1 MAKPVP
7 RPTPTEQ
14 PFYDACAAGK
24 LVLQRCQSCGH
35 VLFYPRTHCD
45 ACQSDQLVWENASG
59 AGTIASYTVVR
70 RGVSADFE
78 APYVIALI
86 DLAEG
91 PRLMSQVVDTGPDA
105 LAVGLSVRVD
115 FAAWSEDITL
125 PVFCL
130 YPALNGGD
138 AREQAL
144 PKREDD
150 E

>member
-1 MAKPVP
+1 MAKPIP

-24 LVLQRCQSCGH
+24 LVLQHCQHCGH

-45 ACQSDQLVWENASG
+45 ACQSDQLAWEDASG

-70 RGVSADFE
+70 RAVSADFE

-91 PRLMSQVVDTGPDA
+91 PRMMSQIIDADPDA
-105 LAVGLSVRVD
+105 LAVGLSVKVD

-125 PVFCL
+125 PVFRL
-130 YPALNGGD
+130 YPALDGGG
-138 AREQAL
+138 A
-144 PKREDD
+144 
-150 E
+150 

>member
-45 ACQSDQLVWENASG
+45 ACQSDRLVWEDAIG
-59 AGTIASYTVVR
+59 TGTIASYTVVR
-70 RGVSADFE
+70 RAVSADFE

-91 PRLMSQVVDTGPDA
+91 PRMMSQIVDTDTDS
-105 LAVGLSVRVD
+105 LAVGLSVKVD

-125 PVFCL
+125 PVFSL
-130 YPALNGGD
+130 HPALDDGD
-138 AREQAL
+138 A
-144 PKREDD
+144 
-150 E
+150 

>member
-45 ACQSDQLVWENASG
+45 ACQSDQLVCENASG

-91 PRLMSQVVDTGPDA
+91 PRMMSQIINVDFDA
-105 LAVGLSVRVD
+105 LSVGLSVTVD
-115 FAAWSEDITL
+115 FAFWSEDITL
-125 PVFCL
+125 PVFRL
-130 YPALNGGD
+130 LPASDGGD
-138 AREQAL
+138 T
-144 PKREDD
+144 
-150 E
+150 

>member
-24 LVLQRCQSCGH
+24 LALQRCQSCSH

-45 ACQSDQLVWENASG
+45 ACHSDQLVWEDASG
-59 AGTIASYTVVR
+59 TGTVASYTVVR

-86 DLAEG
+86 DLDEG
-91 PRLMSQVVDTGPDA
+91 PRMMSQIVGADLDG
-105 LAVGLSVRVD
+105 LAVGLSVKVD

-125 PVFCL
+125 PLFRL
-130 YPALNGGD
+130 HPALDSGD
-138 AREQAL
+138 A
-144 PKREDD
+144 
-150 E
+150 

>member
-45 ACQSDQLVWENASG
+45 ACQSDQLVWEKTSG
-59 AGTIASYTVVR
+59 AGTIVSYTVVR

-91 PRLMSQVVDTGPDA
+91 PRMMSQVVDTGPDA

-125 PVFCL
+125 PVFRL
-130 YPALNGGD
+130 HPAPNGAD
-138 AREQAL
+138 A
-144 PKREDD
+144 
-150 E
+150 

>member
-91 PRLMSQVVDTGPDA
+91 PRIMSQVVDTGPNA
-105 LAVGLSVRVD
+105 LAVGRSVRVD

-125 PVFCL
+125 PVFL
-130 YPALNGGD
+130 LDPALVSGE
-138 AREQAL
+138 A
-144 PKREDD
+144 
-150 E
+150 

>member
-1 MAKPVP
+1 MAKPIP

-14 PFYDACAAGK
+14 PFYDACAMGK
-24 LVLQRCQSCGH
+24 LVLQRCQHCGH

-45 ACQSDQLVWENASG
+45 ACQSDQLAWEDASG

-70 RGVSADFE
+70 RAVSADFE

-91 PRLMSQVVDTGPDA
+91 PRMMSQIIDADPDA
-105 LAVGLSVRVD
+105 LAAGLSVRVD

-125 PVFCL
+125 PVFRL
-130 YPALNGGD
+130 SPALDGGD
-138 AREQAL
+138 A
-144 PKREDD
+144 
-150 E
+150 

>member
-24 LVLQRCQSCGH
+24 LVLQHCQNCGH

-45 ACQSDQLVWENASG
+45 ACQSDQLVWKDAIG
-59 AGTIASYTVVR
+59 TGTIASYTVVR

-91 PRLMSQVVDTGPDA
+91 PRMMSQIIDADPDA
-105 LAVGLSVRVD
+105 LAVGLSVKVD
-115 FAAWSEDITL
+115 FAAWPEDITL
-125 PVFCL
+125 PVFRL
-130 YPALNGGD
+130 HPALDGKN
-138 AREQAL
+138 A
-144 PKREDD
+144 
-150 E
+150 

>member
-91 PRLMSQVVDTGPDA
+91 PRMMSQVVDTGPDA

-125 PVFCL
+125 PVFRL
-130 YPALNGGD
+130 YPAPNGGD
-138 AREQAL
+138 V
-144 PKREDD
+144 
-150 E
+150 

>member
-1 MAKPVP
+1 VAKPVP

-14 PFYDACAAGK
+14 PFYDACAEGK

-45 ACQSDQLVWENASG
+45 ACQSDRLVWEDAIG
-59 AGTIASYTVVR
+59 TGTIARYTVVR

-78 APYVIALI
+78 APYVIVLI

-91 PRLMSQVVDTGPDA
+91 PRMMSQIVDADPDA
-105 LAVGLSVRVD
+105 LAVGLSVKLD

-125 PVFCL
+125 PVFRL
-130 YPALNGGD
+130 NPALDDGD
-138 AREQAL
+138 A
-144 PKREDD
+144 
-150 E
+150 

>member
-59 AGTIASYTVVR
+59 AGTIASYTVLR

-78 APYVIALI
+78 TPYVIALI

-91 PRLMSQVVDTGPDA
+91 PRIMSQVVDTGPNA

-125 PVFCL
+125 PVFRL
-130 YPALNGGD
+130 HPALNGRD
-138 AREQAL
+138 A
-144 PKREDD
+144 
-150 E
+150 

>member
-14 PFYDACAAGK
+14 PFYDACAEGK
-24 LVLQRCQSCGH
+24 LVLQRCQNCDH

-45 ACQSDQLVWENASG
+45 ACQSEKLVWEAASG

-91 PRLMSQVVDTGPDA
+91 PRMMSQIVDADPDA
-105 LAVGLSVRVD
+105 LAVGLSVKLD

-125 PVFCL
+125 PVFRL
-130 YPALNGGD
+130 NPALDGGD
-138 AREQAL
+138 A
-144 PKREDD
+144 
-150 E
+150 

>member
-91 PRLMSQVVDTGPDA
+91 PRMMSQVVDTGPDA

-125 PVFCL
+125 PVFRL
-130 YPALNGGD
+130 RPAPNGGG
-138 AREQAL
+138 A
-144 PKREDD
+144 
-150 E
+150 

>member
-14 PFYDACAAGK
+14 PFYDACAEGK

-45 ACQSDQLVWENASG
+45 ACQSDQLVWEDASG

-91 PRLMSQVVDTGPDA
+91 PRMMSQIVDAHPDT
-105 LAVGLSVRVD
+105 LVVGLSVRVD
-115 FAAWSEDITL
+115 FGAWSEDITL
-125 PVFCL
+125 PVFRL
-130 YPALNGGD
+130 RPALDGGD
-138 AREQAL
+138 A
-144 PKREDD
+144 
-150 E
+150 

>member
-7 RPTPTEQ
+7 RPSPTEQ
-14 PFYDACAAGK
+14 PFYDACAEGK

-45 ACQSDQLVWENASG
+45 ACQSEQLLWETASG

-70 RGVSADFE
+70 RGVSPDFE

-91 PRLMSQVVDTGPDA
+91 PRMMSQVIDA
-105 LAVGLSVRVD
+105 DLDAVAVGLSVKVD

-125 PVFCL
+125 PVFRL
-130 YPALNGGD
+130 YPALDGGG
-138 AREQAL
+138 A
-144 PKREDD
+144 
-150 E
+150 

>member
-14 PFYDACAAGK
+14 PFYDACTEGK

-45 ACQSDQLVWENASG
+45 ACQSEQLVWEDASG
-59 AGTIASYTVVR
+59 AGAIASYTVVR

-86 DLAEG
+86 DLVEG
-91 PRLMSQVVDTGPDA
+91 PRMMSQIVDADPDA
-105 LAVGLSVRVD
+105 LALGLSVKVD

-125 PVFCL
+125 PVFRL
-130 YPALNGGD
+130 NPALDGKN
-138 AREQAL
+138 A
-144 PKREDD
+144 
-150 E
+150 

>member
-1 MAKPVP
+1 MAKPIP
-7 RPTPTEQ
+7 RPTPAEQ
-14 PFYDACAAGK
+14 PFYDACAEGK
-24 LVLQRCQSCGH
+24 LVLQRCQHCGH

-45 ACQSDQLVWENASG
+45 ACQSDQLAWEDASG

-70 RGVSADFE
+70 RAVSADFE

-91 PRLMSQVVDTGPDA
+91 PRMMSQIIDADPDA

-125 PVFCL
+125 PVFRL
-130 YPALNGGD
+130 QPALDGGD
-138 AREQAL
+138 A
-144 PKREDD
+144 
-150 E
+150 

>member
-70 RGVSADFE
+70 RGISADFE

-91 PRLMSQVVDTGPDA
+91 PRMMSQVIDTGPDA

-125 PVFCL
+125 PVFRL

-138 AREQAL
+138 VWEQAL